1 MCTFDSVFLGK
12 VVRDLCFSFFKQKM
26 SFRDMS
32 FKTDQKHKRHAEHG
46 GKFYVKLYLDKYSNI
61 IIHKRHNSNIAMLV
75 IRYIKYLI
83 LKRVYLQCSYFNS
96 I

>member
-1 MCTFDSVFLGK
+1 MYTFDSVFLGK

-46 GKFYVKLYLDKYSNI
+46 GKFSRKI
-61 IIHKRHNSNIAMLV
+61 ILG
-75 IRYIKYLI
+75 
-83 LKRVYLQCSYFNS
+83 
-96 I
+96 